1 MDRDESSQGLRLD
14 KWLWFARFYKT
25 RSLASQAVNGG
36 KVHLNGAS
44 VRSSHGVRPG
54 DRISVSA
61 QGSIGEFDIIG
72 LPARRGPP
80 AEAQSQYQETT
91 ASAERRAR
99 LREQH
104 RLADQSRPRPASRPG
119 KRDRRR
125 LMRLQRDQR

>member
-1 MDRDESSQGLRLD
+1 MDRDESPQGQRLD

-25 RSLASQAVNGG
+25 RSLATRAVNGG

-61 QGSIGEFDIIG
+61 QGSVGEFDVIG

-80 AEAQSQYQETT
+80 AEAQSHYQETA
-91 ASAERRAR
+91 ASALRRAR

-125 LMRLQRDQR
+125 LMQLQRDQR